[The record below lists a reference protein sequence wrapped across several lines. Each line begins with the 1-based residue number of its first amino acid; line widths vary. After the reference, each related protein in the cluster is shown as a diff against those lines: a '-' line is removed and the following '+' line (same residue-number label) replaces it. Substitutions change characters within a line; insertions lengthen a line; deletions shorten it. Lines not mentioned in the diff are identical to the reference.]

1 LTIKLPNKNKA
12 FQHENDF
19 YLTCTNQRI
28 NKIISHYELFK
39 KTLSIPGA
47 IIECGVYKG
56 SSLIR
61 FATFRDIFS
70 DPSAKKIIGFD
81 SFTEYPEPNLPNDK
95 LHKKNFTEAAG
106 KDCISK
112 RQLLSILSAKGI
124 SNIELIEGNIIKTVP
139 DYIKRH
145 PELRISLLHLDCT
158 VYKPTLVAL
167 ENFYDRVISDG
178 IILLNGYGKEN
189 VEGETDAV
197 DDFFATEGAAGVSQ
211 NCSIRRLP
219 FAYSPCYIVKKD
231 ILGI

>member
-1 LTIKLPNKNKA
+1 MTIRLPDINQA
-12 FQHENDF
+12 FQFENNF
-19 YLTCTNQRI
+19 YLTCANQRI
-28 NKIISHYELFK
+28 NKVISHYELFK
-39 KTLSIPGA
+39 KTLPIPGA
-47 IIECGVYKG
+47 IVECGVYKG

-70 DPSAKKIIGFD
+70 DSSAKKVIGFD
-81 SFTEYPEPNLPNDK
+81 TFTEYPEPDSPNDK
-95 LHKKNFTEAAG
+95 LHRKNFTEAAG

-112 RQLLSILSAKGI
+112 RQLLSIFLAKGI
-124 SNIELIEGNIIKTVP
+124 SNIELIEGDIIKTVP
-139 DYIKRH
+139 DYVKKH

-167 ENFYDRVISDG
+167 ENFYDRVLQGG
-178 IILLNGYGKEN
+178 IILLNGYGKEG

-197 DDFFATEGAAGVSQ
+197 EEFFSTGGVIA
-211 NCSIRRLP
+211 IRRLP

>member
-1 LTIKLPNKNKA
+1 MTIKLPDINEA
-12 FQHENDF
+12 FQYENSF
-19 YLTCTNQRI
+19 YLTCANQRI

-39 KTLSIPGA
+39 KTLTIPGA

-61 FATFRDIFS
+61 FATFRDILS
-70 DPSAKKIIGFD
+70 DSAAKKIIGFD
-81 SFTEYPEPNLPNDK
+81 TFTEYPEPTSSGDK
-95 LHKKNFTEAAG
+95 AHKKEFVKAAG

-112 RQLLSILSAKGI
+112 GQLLGIFSAKGI
-124 SNIELIEGNIIKTVP
+124 TNVELIQGNIIKTVP
-139 DYIKRH
+139 DYVKQY

-158 VYKPTLVAL
+158 MYEPTLTAL
-167 ENFYDRVISDG
+167 ENFYDRICQG
-178 IILLNGYGKEN
+178 GLILLNGYGKEGI
-189 VEGETDAV
+189 EGETDAV
-197 DDFFATEGAAGVSQ
+197 DDFFATEGKIGVTQ